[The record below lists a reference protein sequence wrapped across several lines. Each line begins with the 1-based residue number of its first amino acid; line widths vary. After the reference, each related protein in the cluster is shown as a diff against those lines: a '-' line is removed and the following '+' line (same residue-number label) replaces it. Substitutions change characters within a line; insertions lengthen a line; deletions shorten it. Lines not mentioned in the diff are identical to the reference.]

1 MIIQKVI
8 TGFVVQKFDT
18 ETRKFI
24 SQEFIGSDDRDW
36 ELENGTAMLNL
47 NDDKDAALVF
57 GLGGVDEPYLNMEM
71 IQPTPAEQPNTPL
84 LAQATSF
91 EVGEKVLVVPSDNP
105 NDLVRN
111 EFIGTVVRIRDG
123 NLVEVV
129 DADGDS
135 WDCDPVQVHHIK

>member
-36 ELENGTAMLNL
+36 EREDETAMNL
-47 NDDKDAALVF
+47 SDNEDAALVF

-71 IQPTPAEQPNTPL
+71 VQPTITEQPNTPL
-84 LAQATSF
+84 VAQATSF
-91 EVGEKVLVVPSDNP
+91 EVGEKVLVMPSDNP
-105 NDLVRN
+105 NDFVRN

-123 NLVEVV
+123 NLIEVV
-129 DADGDS
+129 DAEGDS
-135 WDCDPVQVHHIK
+135 WDCDHVQVHHIK